1 MPNLNEELTA
11 LLIKNNAALVGFA
24 DLKEIASDA
33 RGDFTNGISIAVALD
48 PQIMSAIETGPTIA
62 YHAEYK
68 IANALL
74 DYLAYLAAQFL
85 EKKGFKA
92 RSLLATHEVNPSTL
106 SIKLPHKT
114 VATRAGLGW
123 IGKCALL
130 ITRQYGS
137 AVRLTT
143 VLTDAPLTAGK
154 PINSSLCEDCVRCIE
169 ACPAKAHTGKN
180 WAAGMRREEL
190 YDAFKCR
197 AKTRELSMKSFGEAV
212 SICGLCIVACP
223 WTRQYLKKSL

>member
-1 MPNLNEELTA
+1 MPNINEELTA
-11 LLIKNNAALVGFA
+11 LLKSNGASLVGFA
-24 DLKEIASDA
+24 NLKEIAPDV
-33 RGDFTNGISIAVALD
+33 RGGFPNGISIAVSLD

-74 DYLAYLAAQFL
+74 DYLAYLASQFL

-92 RSLLATHEVNPSTL
+92 RSLLATYEVNRSTL
-106 SIKLPHKT
+106 AVKLPHKT

-130 ITRQYGS
+130 ITRKYGS
-137 AVRLTT
+137 AIRLTT
-143 VLTDAPLTAGK
+143 VLTDAPLSAAQ
-154 PINSSLCEDCVRCIE
+154 PINASLCEHCVRCIE
-169 ACPAKAHTGKN
+169 VCPAKAPTGKN
-180 WAAGMRREEL
+180 WEAGMRREEL

-197 AKTRELSMKSFGEAV
+197 DKARELAMKSFGEPV
-212 SICGLCIVACP
+212 TICGMCIVACP
-223 WTRQYLKKSL
+223 WTQQYLKKAL